1 MHATFMNSE
10 AYNWSLAAEFLW
22 SIMEFMVANGW
33 NSSEKDVNSQLKI
46 NGIGIA
52 KF

>member
-1 MHATFMNSE
+1 MNSV
-10 AYNWSLAAEFLW
+10 AYNWSLAVEVFLW
-22 SIMEFMVANGW
+22 RIMELVAISGW
-33 NSSEKDVNSQLKI
+33 NSSGKDVNSQLKI